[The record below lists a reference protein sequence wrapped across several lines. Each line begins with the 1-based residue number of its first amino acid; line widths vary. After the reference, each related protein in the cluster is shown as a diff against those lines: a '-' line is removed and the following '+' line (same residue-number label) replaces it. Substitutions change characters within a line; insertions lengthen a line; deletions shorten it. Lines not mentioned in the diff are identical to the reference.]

1 MADMKAEATT
11 KLGGIKKGPG
21 LKLIGD
27 YKGVGAQKKAAKASR
42 KSV

>member
-11 KLGGIKKGPG
+11 KLGGVKRGPG

-27 YKGVGAQKKAAKASR
+27 YKTDRGGKKADKAS
-42 KSV
+42 KKAV

>member
-27 YKGVGAQKKAAKASR
+27 YKPVGSDKKAGTAAR
-42 KSV
+42 KQV